1 MRANSLFMLALV
13 LPAFT
18 VGAAEL
24 SMPTVGDLSKVQSET
39 IMYEAQAKRAEA
51 KAKMQDNLLKA
62 GDDPASSQVNTN
74 TAPSV
79 VASDVPTVMG
89 ISGVAGRLVASF
101 RYGNGTTASSKSGQQ
116 IPGGFTVAEVGIDRV
131 VLTKGDRRIA
141 LQFGVASQP
150 TQPTTAAMPF
160 MLPGQVTG
168 FNPPSPAP
176 MQ

>member
-13 LPAFT
+13 LPVFT
-18 VGAAEL
+18 VSAGEL
-24 SMPTVGDLSKVQSET
+24 SLPTVGDLSKVQSET

-62 GDDPASSQVNTN
+62 GDDPASNQVN

-101 RYGNGTTASSKSGQQ
+101 RYSNGTTASSKSGQL
-116 IPGGFTVAEVGIDRV
+116 IAGGFMVAEVGIDRV
-131 VLTKGDRRIA
+131 VLTKGDRRIV
-141 LQFGVASQP
+141 LQFGAATEP
-150 TQPTTAAMPF
+150 TAATTPF
-160 MLPGQVTG
+160 MLPGQVPG

-176 MQ
+176 MH